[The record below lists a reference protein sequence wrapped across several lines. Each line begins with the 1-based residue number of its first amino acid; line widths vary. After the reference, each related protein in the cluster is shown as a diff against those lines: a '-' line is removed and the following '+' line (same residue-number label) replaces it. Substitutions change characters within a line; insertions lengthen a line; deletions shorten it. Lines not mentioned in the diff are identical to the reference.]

1 MARPPLPLGT
11 WGTIT
16 TEKIRDGNYRALTRF
31 RDTDGNTRRVTATGP
46 SKAAAER
53 ALRDVLG
60 MRTAPAG
67 ELLTAETRLIDLA
80 TQWISGLEAEGRIEQ
95 TTINEYRRVLDNLVL
110 PSVGG
115 LKLREATTGR
125 LDRLL
130 LRLRDQSVNRQR
142 KAKVVLGA
150 MLDLAVRHDAIP
162 TNPARGTSRV
172 HRPKQETKALRVEDL
187 VEIRAAVRRWVNS
200 DRPGPKATGDMAD
213 IIDLMLATGCRIGEM
228 LALRWIDLDL
238 DGDLPVLTVSGTIKT
253 ETGQGHLSEGHAEV
267 GRQRANRSP
276 SRVRHR
282 AARASRR
289 QFATPNENDAV
300 FATRN
305 GTWHQVVNIERR
317 WRQIRKD
324 TGYEW
329 VTPHTFRKTVATL
342 ISERVDAEPASQQL
356 GHSSAASPGTST
368 SPSRRSR
375 LTSPTLLEELAR
387 PESDDARP
395 AREYFG
401 ISCGIRP
408 SGSNAEPPLICVS
421 AGQRRFLG
429 RADRI

>member
-11 WGTIT
+11 WGTIN
-16 TEKIRDGNYRALTRF
+16 TEKIRDGSYRALTRF
-31 RDTDGNTRRVTATGP
+31 RDTDGHTRRVTATGP

-60 MRTAPAG
+60 TRTAPAG

-80 TQWISGLEAEGRIEQ
+80 NLWITGLEAEGRIEQ

-110 PSVGG
+110 PNVGG

-162 TNPARGTSRV
+162 INPARGTTRV

-187 VEIRAAVRRWVNS
+187 VEIRAAVRRWVNA
-200 DRPGPKATGDMAD
+200 DRPGPKGTSDMAD
-213 IIDLMLATGCRIGEM
+213 IVDLMLATGCRIGEI
-228 LALRWIDLDL
+228 LALRWSDLDL
-238 DGDLPVLTVSGTIKT
+238 DGELPILTVSGTIKT
-253 ETGQGHLSEGHAEV
+253 ETGKSTY
-267 GRQRANRSP
+267 RKPTPKSD
-276 SRVRHR
+276 
-282 AARASRR
+282 ASRR
-289 QFATPNENDAV
+289 TVVLPRFAAELLRVRREFATPNEHDAV

-342 ISERVDAEPASQQL
+342 ISEAATSELASRQL
-356 GHSSAASPGTST
+356 GHSSSQVTRDHYIAKPPVSPDLSEVLE
-368 SPSRRSR
+368 R
-375 LTSPTLLEELAR
+375 LA
-387 PESDDARP
+387 ESDDAR
-395 AREYFG
+395 
-401 ISCGIRP
+401 SD
-408 SGSNAEPPLICVS
+408 S
-421 AGQRRFLG
+421 
-429 RADRI
+429 

>member
-53 ALRDVLG
+53 ALRD
-60 MRTAPAG
+60 
-67 ELLTAETRLIDLA
+67 I
-80 TQWISGLEAEGRIEQ
+80 
-95 TTINEYRRVLDNLVL
+95 LVL

-162 TNPARGTSRV
+162 TNPARGTTRV
-172 HRPKQETKALRVEDL
+172 HRPRQETKALRAEDL
-187 VEIRAAVRRWVNS
+187 VEIRAAVRRWVNA

-213 IIDLMLATGCRIGEM
+213 IIDLMLATGCRIGEV
-228 LALRWIDLDL
+228 LALRWSDLDL

-253 ETGQGHLSEGHAEV
+253 ETGKGTYRKPTPKSD
-267 GRQRANRSP
+267 
-276 SRVRHR
+276 
-282 AARASRR
+282 ASRR
-289 QFATPNENDAV
+289 AVVLPRFA
-300 FATRN
+300 
-305 GTWHQVVNIERR
+305 
-317 WRQIRKD
+317 
-324 TGYEW
+324 
-329 VTPHTFRKTVATL
+329 
-342 ISERVDAEPASQQL
+342 AE
-356 GHSSAASPGTST
+356 
-368 SPSRRSR
+368 
-375 LTSPTLLEELAR
+375 LL
-387 PESDDARP
+387 
-395 AREYFG
+395 
-401 ISCGIRP
+401 
-408 SGSNAEPPLICVS
+408 
-421 AGQRRFLG
+421 
-429 RADRI
+429 

>member
-11 WGTIT
+11 WGTIN
-16 TEKIRDGNYRALTRF
+16 TEKIRDGSYRALTRF
-31 RDTDGNTRRVTATGP
+31 RDTDGHTRRVTATGP

-60 MRTAPAG
+60 TRTAPAG

-80 TQWISGLEAEGRIEQ
+80 NLWITGLEAEGRIEQ

-110 PSVGG
+110 PNVGG

-162 TNPARGTSRV
+162 INPARGTTRV

-187 VEIRAAVRRWVNS
+187 VEIRAAVRRWVNA
-200 DRPGPKATGDMAD
+200 DRPGPKGTSDMAD
-213 IIDLMLATGCRIGEM
+213 IVDLMLATGCRIGEI
-228 LALRWIDLDL
+228 LALRWSDLDL
-238 DGDLPVLTVSGTIKT
+238 DGELPILTVSGTIKT
-253 ETGQGHLSEGHAEV
+253 ETGKSTY
-267 GRQRANRSP
+267 RKPTPKSD
-276 SRVRHR
+276 
-282 AARASRR
+282 ASRR
-289 QFATPNENDAV
+289 TVVLPRFAAELLRVRREFATPNEHDAV

-342 ISERVDAEPASQQL
+342 ISEAATSELASRQL
-356 GHSSAASPGTST
+356 GHSSSQVTRDHYIAKPPVSADLSEVLE
-368 SPSRRSR
+368 R
-375 LTSPTLLEELAR
+375 LA
-387 PESDDARP
+387 ESDDA
-395 AREYFG
+395 
-401 ISCGIRP
+401 S
-408 SGSNAEPPLICVS
+408 SDS
-421 AGQRRFLG
+421 
-429 RADRI
+429 

>member
-16 TEKIRDGNYRALTRF
+16 TEKVRDGRYRALTRF

-53 ALRDVLG
+53 ALRDALST
-60 MRTAPAG
+60 RTAPAG
-67 ELLTAETRLIDLA
+67 NLLTSATRLVDLA
-80 TQWISGLEAEGRIEQ
+80 DMWITGLEAEGRIEQ

-162 TNPARGTSRV
+162 TNPVRGTTRV
-172 HRPKQETKALRVEDL
+172 HRSKQETKAVRIED
-187 VEIRAAVRRWVNS
+187 VIEIRAAVRRWGNA
-200 DRPGPKATGDMAD
+200 DRPGPRATGDMAD
-213 IIDLMLATGCRIGEM
+213 IIDLMLATGCRIGEI
-228 LALRWIDLDL
+228 LALRWSDLDL
-238 DGDLPVLTVSGTIKT
+238 DGGLPTLTVSGTIKT
-253 ETGQGHLSEGHAEV
+253 ETGKGTY
-267 GRQRANRSP
+267 RKTTP
-276 SRVRHR
+276 KTD
-282 AARASRR
+282 ASRR
-289 QFATPNENDAV
+289 TVVLPRFAAELLRVRREFASLNENDAV

-317 WRQIRKD
+317 WRRIRKD

-342 ISERVDAEPASQQL
+342 ISEAATSELASRQL
-356 GHSSAASPGTST
+356 GHSSSQVTRDHYIAKPPVSADLSDVLE
-368 SPSRRSR
+368 R
-375 LTSPTLLEELAR
+375 LA
-387 PESDDARP
+387 ESDDA
-395 AREYFG
+395 
-401 ISCGIRP
+401 
-408 SGSNAEPPLICVS
+408 GSDS
-421 AGQRRFLG
+421 
-429 RADRI
+429 

>member
-16 TEKIRDGNYRALTRF
+16 TEKVRDGRYRALTRF

-53 ALRDVLG
+53 ALRDALST
-60 MRTAPAG
+60 RTAPAG
-67 ELLTAETRLIDLA
+67 ELLTSATRLVDLA
-80 TQWISGLEAEGRIEQ
+80 DMWITGLEAEGRIEQ

-162 TNPARGTSRV
+162 TNPVRGTTRV
-172 HRPKQETKALRVEDL
+172 HRSKQETKAVRIED
-187 VEIRAAVRRWVNS
+187 VIEIRAAVRRWVNA
-200 DRPGPKATGDMAD
+200 DRPGPRATGDMAD
-213 IIDLMLATGCRIGEM
+213 IIDLMLATGCRIGEI
-228 LALRWIDLDL
+228 LALRWSDLDL
-238 DGDLPVLTVSGTIKT
+238 DGGLPALTVSGTIKT
-253 ETGQGHLSEGHAEV
+253 ETGKGTY
-267 GRQRANRSP
+267 RKTTP
-276 SRVRHR
+276 KTD
-282 AARASRR
+282 ASRR
-289 QFATPNENDAV
+289 TVVLPRFAAELLRVRREFASLNENDAV

-317 WRQIRKD
+317 WRRIRKD

-342 ISERVDAEPASQQL
+342 ISEAATSELASRQL
-356 GHSSAASPGTST
+356 GHSSSQVTRDHYIAKPPVSADLSDVLE
-368 SPSRRSR
+368 R
-375 LTSPTLLEELAR
+375 LA
-387 PESDDARP
+387 ESDDA
-395 AREYFG
+395 
-401 ISCGIRP
+401 
-408 SGSNAEPPLICVS
+408 GSDS
-421 AGQRRFLG
+421 
-429 RADRI
+429 